1 MVGLW
6 WLRKMRQLHSY
17 TCQERRVNS
26 TLEPSPI
33 CQNKLS
39 RRSQNSRK
47 LCSVYNHAYKG
58 QPTKDLLWTGPGYH
72 ENDFKRRKGGW
83 LSSKRFSWN
92 LTKIHFAEQS
102 RAGQKLSLSV
112 SPCAD
117 KLDFYPLDFWV
128 YFLISYRTNNQLI
141 TNTSHFT
148 SVGQII
154 PPQRQ
159 LDVSHIIMTRLA
171 DHEELNIKR
180 NCWRFFLPSINYLIM
195 RNVWKVNLI
204 FGDGFVS
211 VTNLN
216 YCQTKNKIFMNIF
229 TILGVGFCPH
239 VI

>member
-1 MVGLW
+1 MLVCHQRNFPEIW
-6 WLRKMRQLHSY
+6 RKY
-17 TCQERRVNS
+17 
-26 TLEPSPI
+26 I
-33 CQNKLS
+33 
-39 RRSQNSRK
+39 
-47 LCSVYNHAYKG
+47 
-58 QPTKDLLWTGPGYH
+58 LLG
-72 ENDFKRRKGGW
+72 
-83 LSSKRFSWN
+83 
-92 LTKIHFAEQS
+92 
-102 RAGQKLSLSV
+102 RAGQKLSLCLSL
-112 SPCAD
+112 C
-117 KLDFYPLDFWV
+117 WQIR
-128 YFLISYRTNNQLI
+128 FLPAGFLSIFSFISYRTNNQLI

-154 PPQRQ
+154 PPQSQ

-171 DHEELNIKR
+171 DHEELNIRR